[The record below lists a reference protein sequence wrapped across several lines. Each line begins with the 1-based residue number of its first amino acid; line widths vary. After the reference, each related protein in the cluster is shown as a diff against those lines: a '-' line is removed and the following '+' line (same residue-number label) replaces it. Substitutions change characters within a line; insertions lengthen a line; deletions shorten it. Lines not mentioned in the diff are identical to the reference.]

1 MWATGAA
8 RRQDPADATTSQL
21 CVTGAYALPLLTG
34 DGAQPPPDPLVKC
47 AQHRGGLAEAEVA
60 APSDEIARQLL
71 GDLRE
76 ALPARAPRQLPHF
89 RLKAGDGLRR
99 DPAPGLLSACK
110 AEAQELADTRLG
122 DRALRLVDPELEP
135 LGQELLDARHHPLAR
150 PLAAHMDGAVVGVTH
165 EVVAALLQ
173 FLVQHVQHQVRQQ
186 RRERPPP

>member
-21 CVTGAYALPLLTG
+21 CVTGASALPLLPG

-110 AEAQELADTRLG
+110 AEAQELADTRPG
-122 DRALRLVDPELEP
+122 DRALPLFAPQLET
-135 LGQELLDARHHPLAR
+135 LGQEVLDALHHPLAR
-150 PLAAHMDGAVVGVTH
+150 PLAAHIDVAVIGIAH
-165 EVVAALLQ
+165 EAMATLLE
-173 FLVQHVQHQVRQQ
+173 FLVQYVQHQIRQ
-186 RRERPPP
+186 